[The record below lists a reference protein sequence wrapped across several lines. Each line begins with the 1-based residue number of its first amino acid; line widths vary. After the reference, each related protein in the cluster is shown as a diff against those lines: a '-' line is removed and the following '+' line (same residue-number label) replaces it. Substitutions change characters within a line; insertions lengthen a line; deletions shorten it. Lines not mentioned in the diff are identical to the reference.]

1 MGLKTIERI
10 ARQSAT
16 LNVKLTNTIHAN
28 QTHKNKILLVDFH
41 GCET

>member
-1 MGLKTIERI
+1 MGLKTAERI

-16 LNVKLTNTIHAN
+16 LKIKLTNTIHAN
-28 QTHKNKILLVDFH
+28 EIHKNEILLVDFH